1 MTTPA
6 TKLPPP
12 APSPPL
18 PGSAPQQGPAAR
30 EFPVTSGKLDAPQK
44 ILLYG
49 PGGIGK
55 STLASLASGAIIL
68 DIESGTRDLD
78 VDRIESIDS
87 FAALRTCLQGNAL
100 DGHRTVVIDSA
111 TKAEELAVAHTLET
125 VKHEKGMTVGSVE
138 GYGFGKG
145 YQHVY
150 DTFLLLLSDLDRQAR
165 AGRSVILIA
174 HDCID
179 SVPNPTGDDW
189 IRYEPHLQRPKS
201 GKASIRNRVVQWADH
216 VLFLGYDV
224 VSEDGKGKG
233 AGTRTIWPIE
243 QPSHIA
249 KSRRIADPVQ
259 FQDGNDDTVWR
270 RIFGGVS

>member
-12 APSPPL
+12 APNPSR
-18 PGSAPQQGPAAR
+18 GAAPQQQQTVR

-55 STLASLASGAIIL
+55 STLASLAPGAIIL
-68 DIESGTRDLD
+68 DIESSTRDLD
-78 VDRIESIDS
+78 VDRIENIDS

-100 DGHRTVVIDSA
+100 DGYRTVVIDSA

-150 DTFLLLLSDLDRQAR
+150 DTFLLLLSDLDRQTR
-165 AGRSVILIA
+165 AGRNVILIA

-233 AGTRTIWPIE
+233 AGTRTIWPSE

-259 FQDGNDDTVWR
+259 FQDGSDDTAWR
-270 RIFGGVS
+270 RIFGGAS

>member
-78 VDRIESIDS
+78 VDRIENIDS

-100 DGHRTVVIDSA
+100 DGRRTVVIDSA
-111 TKAEELAVAHTLET
+111 TKAEELAVAHTLKT

-150 DTFLLLLSDLDRQAR
+150 DTFLLLLSDLDRQTR
-165 AGRSVILIA
+165 AGRNVILIA

-201 GKASIRNRVVQWADH
+201 GKDH